1 MNGDVRKV
9 GEFRSKSNRPPIR
22 SIKSPTDRAT
32 IVSIYPKII
41 EERKYTIFP
50 NIFIVEP
57 GSYESPSTLIV
68 GPCSWFKSF
77 ANGQPAI
84 EVLVSS
90 IEIAESIVKDWT
102 GSLLGA
108 DPDSG
113 PGVFYTAGEITSEIA
128 KTKYALKL
136 TEMRVKQNR
145 WFMTLVQHADSLWAR
160 SNQNP
165 LTIADEMR
173 LAARMLNLN
182 EKPWLRDFT
191 LIDKIP
197 CFACGSL
204 KDPNYPVCPACRA
217 IDSSHPKAKDLKFA
231 V

>member
-1 MNGDVRKV
+1 MSDVRKV
-9 GEFRSKSNRPPIR
+9 GEFRPRSSRPPIR

-32 IVSIYPKII
+32 IVSIYPKLI
-41 EERKYTIFP
+41 EEKKYTIFP
-50 NIFIVEP
+50 NIFIIEP
-57 GSYESPSTLIV
+57 GSIEKPATLIV

-77 ANGQPAI
+77 ANGQPSI

-90 IEIAESIVKDWT
+90 IEIAESIVKDWS

-113 PGVFYTAGEITSEIA
+113 PGVFYVEGEIDTNTV
-128 KTKYALKL
+128 KTKYSLKL
-136 TEMRVKQNR
+136 AEMKLKQNR

-182 EKPWLRDFT
+182 EKPWLRDFA
-191 LIDKIP
+191 LVDKVP

-204 KDPNYPVCPACRA
+204 KDPAYPVCHSCRA
-217 IDSSHPKAKDLKFA
+217 IDVSNPKSKELKFA